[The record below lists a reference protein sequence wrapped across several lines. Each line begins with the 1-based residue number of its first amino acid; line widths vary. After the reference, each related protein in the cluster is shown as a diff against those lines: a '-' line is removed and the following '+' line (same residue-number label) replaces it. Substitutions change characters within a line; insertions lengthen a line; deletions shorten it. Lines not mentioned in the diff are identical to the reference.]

1 MRGLGSKHL
10 AACRAFAFLVVRPE
24 NSKYI
29 ETRLPPKNRGGVRI
43 DGGGCLKAQGGPKNR
58 GGIRIDRRGVG
69 VAKPRSTTPEAIP
82 Q

>member
-29 ETRLPPKNRGGVRI
+29 FLSLTRACIQLGGV
-43 DGGGCLKAQGGPKNR
+43 CQGTEQNQTR
-58 GGIRIDRRGVG
+58 NTVL
-69 VAKPRSTTPEAIP
+69 
-82 Q
+82 

>member
-29 ETRLPPKNRGGVRI
+29 FLSLSYSKLCSFRSARNPSMHPAHQLSCSNSALTRTRKRYVL
-43 DGGGCLKAQGGPKNR
+43 
-58 GGIRIDRRGVG
+58 
-69 VAKPRSTTPEAIP
+69 RSPALAAGFSR
-82 Q
+82 